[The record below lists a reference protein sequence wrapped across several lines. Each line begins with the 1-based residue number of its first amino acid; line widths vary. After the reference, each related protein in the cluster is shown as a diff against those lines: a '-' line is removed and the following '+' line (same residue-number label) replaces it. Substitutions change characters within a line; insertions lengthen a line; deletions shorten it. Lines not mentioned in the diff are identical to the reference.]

1 LSKERL
7 DFPFEKE
14 IETMDRL
21 GKSKAKN
28 LLKQW
33 FDFLFEN
40 KIETMDRL
48 PKQRLYF
55 PFEKEIER
63 LPKIEGQIF
72 FETTIRF

>member
-1 LSKERL
+1 
-7 DFPFEKE
+7 
-14 IETMDRL
+14 MDRL
-21 GKSKAKN
+21 GKSKAKK

-48 PKQRLYF
+48 PKQRLCF